1 MNDTPVSERER
12 SWSARTALQ
21 VRDGL
26 AGRRRGVQMLLPL
39 AGPAVVVS
47 VAYVDPGNLATNLQ
61 AGAGYGYRLLWAVL
75 FANVAAMLFQAI
87 SARLGVA
94 TGVSLAKLCARS
106 LPRSAVLSMW
116 IVSELAAMA
125 TDLAEFL
132 GGAIGFSLLA
142 HIPLLIGMTIT
153 AVLTWALLSLQKRG
167 FRPIE
172 LAIGAFV
179 GLIAVA
185 YLAQLGFVAV
195 PWRPVLRGMFV
206 PAVPD
211 REAIVVCAGIVGAT
225 IMPHA
230 LFLHSG
236 LTGERIRPH
245 TEQERAKLVRYANAE
260 AIVALTVAGLVNMA
274 MVIMA
279 CGAFHGSHREVTE
292 IGAAYLTLTP
302 LLGSMAAGLFL
313 TSLMAS
319 GISSSVVGTMAG
331 QMIMQDFLGVSLP
344 LWLRRLVTM
353 VPSFVVVAL
362 GMEATRALVLSQVVL
377 SFAVP
382 VPMLAL
388 IGFARSRAVMGDHR
402 LGRTMLLLAVATF
415 IVVVAMN
422 AMLLAQT
429 WPFS

>member
-12 SWSARTALQ
+12 SWSARTASQ
-21 VRDGL
+21 VREAL
-26 AGRRRGVQMLLPL
+26 AGRRRGVRLLLPF

-47 VAYVDPGNLATNLQ
+47 VAYMDPGNLATNLQ
-61 AGAGYGYRLLWAVL
+61 AGAGYGYALLWAVL
-75 FANVAAMLFQAI
+75 FANAAAMLFQAV
-87 SARLGVA
+87 SARLGVV
-94 TGVSLAKLCARS
+94 TGVSLAKLCAGR
-106 LPRSAVLSMW
+106 LPRPVALAMW
-116 IVSELAAMA
+116 AISEVAAMA

-142 HIPLLIGMTIT
+142 RIPLLVGMTIT
-153 AVLTWALLSLQKRG
+153 AVLTWWLLLLQRRG

-172 LAIGAFV
+172 VAIGALV

-185 YLAQLGFVAV
+185 YVAQLLFVGA
-195 PWRPVLRGMFV
+195 PWRPVLHGMFV
-206 PAVPD
+206 PVVPD
-211 REAIVVCAGIVGAT
+211 REALVVCAGIVGAT

-236 LTGERIRPH
+236 LSGERVVPRS
-245 TEQERAKLVRYANAE
+245 EDERATLVRYANAE
-260 AIVALTVAGLVNMA
+260 TVIALTVAGLVNMA

-279 CGAFHGSHREVTE
+279 CGAFHNGHREMTE
-292 IGAAYLTLTP
+292 IGAAYRTLTP
-302 LLGSMAAGLFL
+302 LFGSMAAGLFL

-353 VPSFVVVAL
+353 VPSFIVVAL
-362 GMEATRALVLSQVVL
+362 GVGVTRALVLSQVVL

-388 IGFARSRAVMGDHR
+388 IGFASSRRLMGEHR
-402 LGRTMLLLAVATF
+402 LGRAMLLLAVAVL
-415 IVVVAMN
+415 IIVVAMN
-422 AMLLAQT
+422 ALLLGQT
-429 WPFS
+429 LSGP

>member
-12 SWSARTALQ
+12 SWSARTTLQ
-21 VRDGL
+21 IREAL
-26 AGRRRGVQMLLPL
+26 AGHRRGVHVLLPL

-47 VAYVDPGNLATNLQ
+47 VAYMDPGNLATNLQ
-61 AGAGYGYRLLWAVL
+61 AGAGYGYGLLWAVL

-106 LPRSAVLSMW
+106 LPRPVVFAIW
-116 IVSELAAMA
+116 IVSEVAAMA

-142 HIPLLIGMTIT
+142 HVPLLIGMAIT
-153 AVLTWALLSLQKRG
+153 AVVTYALLSLQRRG

-172 LAIGAFV
+172 LAIGALV

-185 YLAQLGFVAV
+185 YIAQLGFVAV
-195 PWRPVLRGMFV
+195 PWRPVMRGMFV
-206 PAVPD
+206 PTVPD
-211 REAIVVCAGIVGAT
+211 REALVLCAGIVGAT

-236 LTGERIRPH
+236 LTGERIKPH
-245 TEQERAKLVRYANAE
+245 TEQERAALVRYANAE
-260 AIVALTVAGLVNMA
+260 SMLALTVAGLVNMA

-279 CGAFHGSHREVTE
+279 CGAFHGGHREMTD
-292 IGAAYLTLTP
+292 IGAAYRTLTP
-302 LLGSMAAGLFL
+302 LFGSMAAGLFL

-331 QMIMQDFLGVSLP
+331 QMIMLDFLGVSLP
-344 LWLRRLVTM
+344 LWVRRLVTM
-353 VPSFVVVAL
+353 VPSFIVVAL
-362 GMEATRALVLSQVVL
+362 GMGATRALVLSQVVL
-377 SFAVP
+377 SLAVP

-388 IGFARSRAVMGDHR
+388 IGFAGSRAVMGDHR
-402 LGRTMLLLAVATF
+402 LGRAMLVFAATTFLVVVGMNALLLA
-415 IVVVAMN
+415 
-422 AMLLAQT
+422 QS